1 MPKLHTLINELETKI
16 EHSEKLNTAISKAPV
31 GWHVQHSLIVV
42 SQIINAIEK
51 SNPAEYQYKFSMRKF
66 IVYTLNKIPRG
77 KAKAPEVALPKEKM
91 NADEMKKSFELL
103 KTRLAVLDTLQP
115 NNYFRHPYFGNLNL
129 KATIKM
135 LKLHTK
141 HHLNIINDILKQ

>member
-1 MPKLHTLINELETKI
+1 MTQLHSLINELETKI
-16 EHSEKLNTAISKAPV
+16 EHSEKINAAISKAPV
-31 GWHVQHSLIVV
+31 GWHVHHSLIVV
-42 SQIINAIEK
+42 SQIINAMEK
-51 SNPAEYQYKFSMRKF
+51 SNPAEYQYKFSMRKL

-77 KAKAPEVALPKEKM
+77 KAKAPEVAMPKEKI

-103 KTRLAVLDTLQP
+103 KNRLAVLDTLQP

-141 HHLNIINDILKQ
+141 HHLNIINDIIKQ